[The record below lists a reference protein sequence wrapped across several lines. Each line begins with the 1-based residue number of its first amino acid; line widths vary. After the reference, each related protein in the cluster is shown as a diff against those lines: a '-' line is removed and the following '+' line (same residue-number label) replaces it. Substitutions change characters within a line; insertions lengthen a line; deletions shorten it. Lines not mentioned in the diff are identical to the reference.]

1 MVKAILKVLL
11 GYMNLV
17 SSVTV
22 SLHQNLRTHQLV
34 LVLFLNQYG
43 FDISFYQA
51 P

>member
-11 GYMNLV
+11 GYMNLLV
-17 SSVTV
+17 SRF
-22 SLHQNLRTHQLV
+22 SLHQNFRTHQLV

>member
-17 SSVTV
+17 SRV
-22 SLHQNLRTHQLV
+22 SLHQNFRTHQLV